1 MIKFDELPID
11 DRMIFF
17 NLLASGKINPE
28 KNKYMLSMATGKKYR
43 IEVIDGEYYFE
54 PCPIGYDK
62 VNIKD
67 EKAKKLFQL
76 PITDIQYLGNKLL
89 SIFAIMQYCNVFTL
103 MFPNTERGYIITLK
117 NSELNFE
124 PITIDESGFITSI
137 GNHNI
142 TSANT
147 RNYDSVKD
155 RVSQIIKQGDIKKK
169 KAEFEKW
176 IDTVNLI

>member
-1 MIKFDELPID
+1 M
-11 DRMIFF
+11 
-17 NLLASGKINPE
+17 
-28 KNKYMLSMATGKKYR
+28 
-43 IEVIDGEYYFE
+43 
-54 PCPIGYDK
+54 
-62 VNIKD
+62 
-67 EKAKKLFQL
+67 KLFQL

-89 SIFAIMQYCNVFTL
+89 SIIEIMQYCNVFTL
-103 MFPNTERGYIITLK
+103 MISNTERGYIITLK
-117 NSELNFE
+117 NKELNFE

-169 KAEFEKW
+169 KAEIKKW
-176 IDTVNLI
+176 LASFNNLMIN